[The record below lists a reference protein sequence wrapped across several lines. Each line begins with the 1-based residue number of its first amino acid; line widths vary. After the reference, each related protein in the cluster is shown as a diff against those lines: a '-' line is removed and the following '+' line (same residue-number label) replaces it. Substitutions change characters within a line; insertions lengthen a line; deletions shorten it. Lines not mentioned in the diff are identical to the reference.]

1 MPLREDAVMDDVN
14 RSLRGLI
21 DKWCDRRELGAL
33 ATLLPAFTANN
44 GLTDGW
50 AAVLGALYNLR
61 SLRSLPDD
69 EQAEIRRLT
78 RTVEQAVH
86 R

>member
-1 MPLREDAVMDDVN
+1 MDEVN
-14 RSLRGLI
+14 RSLGELI
-21 DKWCDRRELGAL
+21 EKWCDRRELRAL
-33 ATLLPAFTANN
+33 ATILPAFTANN

-50 AAVLGALYNLR
+50 AAVMGALHDLR

-78 RTVEQAVH
+78 RTVETAVH
-86 R
+86 RS